1 MKGVDHVGERG
12 PQRRGHRALRL
23 PYSIIEELMKKTTS
37 SLLISKIRFPL
48 IKRQRWE
55 GESSDVTGVPP
66 HPHPHP
72 AHLSGLGGGGGK
84 AVCRETGRRFGGVV
98 GLILQY
104 NHAACLGRLAKRFI
118 RKPRG
123 GGVSFLPLTLCILLF
138 LASKSCVRAGAPP
151 GWCYFATARL
161 GMQGESPLANAAEA
175 RK

>member
-1 MKGVDHVGERG
+1 
-12 PQRRGHRALRL
+12 
-23 PYSIIEELMKKTTS
+23 MKKTTS

-123 GGVSFLPLTLCILLF
+123 GGGFLPATHSMHIAVSGLQKLRASWGSAGLVLLCHRSL
-138 LASKSCVRAGAPP
+138 RNAGGVAA
-151 GWCYFATARL
+151 GQR
-161 GMQGESPLANAAEA
+161 GGGEKMRRCSALPWGDVH
-175 RK
+175 K